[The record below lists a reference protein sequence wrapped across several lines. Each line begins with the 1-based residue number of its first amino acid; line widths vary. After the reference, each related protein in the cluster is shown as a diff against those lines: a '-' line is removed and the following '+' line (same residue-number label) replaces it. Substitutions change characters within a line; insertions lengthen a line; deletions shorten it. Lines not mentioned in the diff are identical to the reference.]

1 MSAQRTQGRE
11 LTGRMV
17 LAITVSAFAVIIGVN
32 LVMAWFAIE
41 TFPGLEVENTYV
53 ASQGFNQRLREQQA
67 LGWTTDAELVG
78 GHLTVRITDPTG
90 APARIASLSGILGR
104 PTTERED
111 TVPQFRYEGGTYVA
125 DVDVDYGNWD
135 LRLTGHA
142 MDGTEYDLRVGLI
155 HHQG

>member
-53 ASQGFNQRLREQQA
+53 ASQGFNQRLREQQ
-67 LGWTTDAELVG
+67 ELVG

-155 HHQG
+155 HRQG